1 MTVVQVENLEIRAG
15 YKTLIRDFSFTM
27 EYAEAV
33 AVIGANGLGK
43 TTLLR
48 TLCGVSR
55 PYKGNVKVAGVPI
68 WPTAAGTV
76 ERQSVCYLASQPAL
90 FLDHPVSANLEF
102 YVRAHGAVWSAEEAH
117 TVLKAVGLEG
127 RFKQSA
133 RTLSTGQKRRLTL
146 AFLLMCKPRILFLDE
161 PTNGLDTDGVKLFLD
176 SLGGLLRENR
186 SAILLATHDPQ
197 LIGWCGRSIELRRWA
212 S

>member
-15 YKTLIRDFSFTM
+15 YKTLIRDFNFTM
-27 EYAEAV
+27 ELGEAV

-48 TLCGVSR
+48 TLCGVCR
-55 PYKGNVKVAGVPI
+55 PYRGTVVVAGVPV
-68 WPTAAGTV
+68 WPAATGGA
-76 ERQSVCYLASQPAL
+76 ERKSVCYLASQPAL

-102 YVRAHGAVWSAEEAH
+102 YLRAHGAVWNPEEAKS
-117 TVLKAVGLEG
+117 VLHAVGLDG
-127 RFKQSA
+127 RLKQSA

-161 PTNGLDTDGVKLFLD
+161 PTNGLDVDGVKLFLD
-176 SLGGLLRENR
+176 SLTGLVQHTR
-186 SAILLATHDPQ
+186 SSILLATHDPH
-197 LIGWCGRSIELRRWA
+197 LIEWCGRSIELRRWA
-212 S
+212 P